1 MDDSFRLVIYRA
13 CQRAELALITPRH
26 KSYMRTI
33 PVLGSDGRKTAHD
46 GPRSEAQVQLQ
57 LHNILR
63 HPLHLD
69 VVSWFPEL
77 SPSVSSASAD
87 SQTLVIKTTNRA

>member
-46 GPRSEAQVQLQ
+46 GPGLK
-57 LHNILR
+57 
-63 HPLHLD
+63 PK
-69 VVSWFPEL
+69 
-77 SPSVSSASAD
+77 SSCSRITFSD
-87 SQTLVIKTTNRA
+87 IRYI